1 MRLIQISLF
10 FYLSRERPLIPES
23 ILIERDVQGGS
34 VEFNE
39 VRWNIQERGMGWCS
53 LDYFLFNVLEN
64 VQMSEEHANDL
75 LNDVSKNK

>member
-39 VRWNIQERGMGWCS
+39 VRWNIQERGMG
-53 LDYFLFNVLEN
+53 
-64 VQMSEEHANDL
+64 
-75 LNDVSKNK
+75 